1 MEGYRSLGSDSRYNN
16 DVNGNAKPHGYY
28 RTAKDWYDYFYPAF
42 VEANMNEQQLNAYIQ
57 QSVRVYCD
65 QFWNETAD
73 LQTWAFEEARTQ
85 GYQSFWD
92 ATEALKQQ
100 ISDEYYADLMDGYLT
115 AVFGALRN
123 KQIVQAN
130 NRAVAKINS
139 MAKWMNKKVAFRIV
153 DSSWEEGK
161 VSKFAG
167 RMIGFAAVPDNVADQ
182 DAWRKPIGE
191 DGKVPLGWF
200 TTYALVRN
208 MMPFQI
214 TLFDEHGVPEKVFDF
229 QLDGVAD
236 KTIIDIDLATQGVK
250 ADMMPIEGLELD
262 YTPDSVLL
270 YTGSYDL
277 LDQYDDQLT
286 GELVYMDEK
295 KNLYRKKVRWCT
307 ELDRFFNRHDFITV
321 DSLSGNF
328 TIGDDIAGKL
338 VGDSATGTFTI
349 NTDYR
354 FFIQTAQQWL
364 DNWNNKKVKYYDKFL
379 KLLNGSVKHQLT
391 CQYVLKRKW
400 VDDHYEYDITYTGE
414 GIWDLTPRYI
424 TYVGKTI
431 DWSAVV
437 TEDDAPVLTMDDIG
451 VGTASVG
458 GEVTMEYSTTIR

>member
-1 MEGYRSLGSDSRYNN
+1 MKRFLLVISI
-16 DVNGNAKPHGYY
+16 
-28 RTAKDWYDYFYPAF
+28 
-42 VEANMNEQQLNAYIQ
+42 QL
-57 QSVRVYCD
+57 SV
-65 QFWNETAD
+65 F
-73 LQTWAFEEARTQ
+73 
-85 GYQSFWD
+85 SF
-92 ATEALKQQ
+92 
-100 ISDEYYADLMDGYLT
+100 LM
-115 AVFGALRN
+115 A
-123 KQIVQAN
+123 
-130 NRAVAKINS
+130 
-139 MAKWMNKKVAFRIV
+139 
-153 DSSWEEGK
+153 
-161 VSKFAG
+161 
-167 RMIGFAAVPDNVADQ
+167 
-182 DAWRKPIGE
+182 
-191 DGKVPLGWF
+191 
-200 TTYALVRN
+200 
-208 MMPFQI
+208 
-214 TLFDEHGVPEKVFDF
+214 
-229 QLDGVAD
+229 
-236 KTIIDIDLATQGVK
+236 

-295 KNLYRKKVRWCT
+295 KNLYRNKVRWCT

-364 DNWNNKKVKYYDKFL
+364 DNWNNKNVKYYDKLL

-414 GIWDLTPRYI
+414 GVWDITPRYI

-458 GEVTMEYSTTIR
+458 GDVTLEYKTTLK